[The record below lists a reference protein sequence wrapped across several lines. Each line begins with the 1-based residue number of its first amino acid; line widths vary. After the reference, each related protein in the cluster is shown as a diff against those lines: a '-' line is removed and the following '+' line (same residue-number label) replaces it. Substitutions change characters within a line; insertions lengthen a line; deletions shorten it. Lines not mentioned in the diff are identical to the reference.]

1 MTPKRKDARLKPG
14 DWERAALD
22 AIAKEGAAA
31 LSIPKL
37 AAKLGVTKGS
47 FYWHFERLDL
57 LLSAALA
64 RWEHVYTDRRI
75 EQFEEELPSAADRLK
90 PWTSD
95 AAGDHKAQA
104 LYLEISNQAAIRPD
118 FARTIARVIE
128 KRTGFL
134 ERTYRKLGFGPRA
147 ARRRAVIAYASYVGM
162 LQIARVAP
170 KTIGTK
176 KEREKTV
183 REAMRLLRMQ

>member
-1 MTPKRKDARLKPG
+1 MTRPMKDVRLKPE

-37 AAKLGVTKGS
+37 AARLGVTKGS

-57 LLSAALA
+57 LLTAALA
-64 RWEHVYTDRRI
+64 RWEHAYTDRRI
-75 EQFEEELPSAADRLK
+75 EQFERELPSAADRLK
-90 PWTSD
+90 PWSTD
-95 AAGDHKAQA
+95 ASSDHKAQA
-104 LYLEISNQAAIRPD
+104 LYLEISNQAAIRPE
-118 FARTIARVIE
+118 FALAIARVIE
-128 KRTGFL
+128 KRTAFL
-134 ERTYRKLGFGPRA
+134 ERTYRELGFGPRT

-170 KTIGTK
+170 LTIGTAR
-176 KEREKTV
+176 ERAKTV
-183 REAMRLLRMQ
+183 EEAMRLLSAD